1 MFRAEVWTG
10 RVRPPKTF
18 ESFPELWF
26 RCFKSQVAIQIS
38 FLDIS
43 VLNFR
48 FKKLGDIII
57 LKLVISLFFA
67 VPPFLTGCFYFCS
80 NHFCT
85 KALWEKKAQ
94 FDKRHFF
101 PKNNYVYLKI
111 ERNSKK
117 KKLAFNRFY
126 PRTTLN
132 SQRPDY
138 FAYSVK
144 DWSQRPATFCFD
156 SL

>member
-57 LKLVISLFFA
+57 LKLVISLSFA

-101 PKNNYVYLKI
+101 RKITMCTWKLNEIRRKKNWLLI
-111 ERNSKK
+111 G
-117 KKLAFNRFY
+117 FI